1 MCVRVY
7 ICVEV
12 LHAYMYLHENYSR
25 VVVRELM
32 QWVYLVFASFFIM
45 FMMTVLQLLM
55 RIVSLKTG
63 AFLSNYT
70 VICFENSGFP
80 PRISAASGR
89 QSAQMF
95 AGDRNS
101 GNNTSNNS
109 RVDGNVNWNA
119 CGAEGMLEKWEKIWH
134 EVKPEPNG
142 YSSVD
147 AVSWV
152 SVIRVD
158 ALESWLRPL
167 VEGLCATDIKL
178 LDDSLNLEPLE
189 QVLWNSLKEVFGG
202 LTVNSSFLVGGDLRS
217 RMNGRSPWN
226 DLTTNFTETKVS
238 NTKAGL
244 QCTGK
249 PTVELLSHS
258 ISVRATN
265 SSLFLL
271 ELKLQDAL
279 DTVAMRRNRNLQLIH
294 DSGDAAPSPGEK
306 RIRRFFWDYTHA
318 TPFCPEDI
326 LSKQC
331 AELLTRERL
340 QSIATRTLGEVIT
353 LDFLESIDT
362 TLDAYI
368 DRELQEFIAKVVRSS
383 YAAIRTQMSEHETL
397 IRYEFE
403 TRDEVCD
410 EVKSDVYPSIVRS
423 VTQTLSD
430 ELAALQDLVWKLR
443 MAAIAG
449 KHMNVV
455 LNNLALNIHV
465 QFCRMVTGRRNAQ
478 MRFCDVFTAT
488 ETGRVVD
495 QLCSSDA
502 QDVMNM
508 EMLARIRKVLLEVEL
523 IKNEGG

>member
-1 MCVRVY
+1 
-7 ICVEV
+7 
-12 LHAYMYLHENYSR
+12 
-25 VVVRELM
+25 M

-80 PRISAASGR
+80 PRTSAASGR
-89 QSAQMF
+89 QSAQMY

-109 RVDGNVNWNA
+109 WVDGKNVNWNA

-134 EVKPEPNG
+134 EVKPEPAG

-152 SVIRVD
+152 SVIRAD

-167 VEGLCATDIKL
+167 VEGLCTTDIKL
-178 LDDSLNLEPLE
+178 LDDSLDLEPLE

-202 LTVNSSFLVGGDLRS
+202 LTVNSSFLVGGDLGS
-217 RMNGRSPWN
+217 RMNAQSPWNN
-226 DLTTNFTETKVS
+226 DLTTNFTERSAESKAS
-238 NTKAGL
+238 NTRAGL
-244 QCTGK
+244 QFTGK

-258 ISVRATN
+258 INARATN

-271 ELKLQDAL
+271 ERKLQDAL
-279 DTVAMRRNRNLQLIH
+279 DAVATRRNRNLQLIH
-294 DSGDAAPSPGEK
+294 ASGDAAPSPGGK

-403 TRDEVCD
+403 TKDEVCD
-410 EVKSDVYPSIVRS
+410 EVKSDLYPNIVRS

-508 EMLARIRKVLLEVEL
+508 ETLARIRKVMLEVEL